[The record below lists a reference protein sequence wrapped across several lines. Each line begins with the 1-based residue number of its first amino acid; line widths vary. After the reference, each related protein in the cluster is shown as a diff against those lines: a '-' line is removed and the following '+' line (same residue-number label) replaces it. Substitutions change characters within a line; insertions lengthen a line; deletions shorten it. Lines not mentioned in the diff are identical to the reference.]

1 MKKVLTIAIALLA
14 SGMAWAQPQS
24 GPGDPEYIS
33 DKDIICSYSK
43 TCPWYGGASAY
54 TYPESGITLN
64 YMHFSFAQ
72 GNTSA
77 RQWGVANDFSANTKE
92 YVHLEIYPMTDLNLT
107 IDLIAGGTET
117 VTATLTANQ
126 WNSLDYD
133 VALFGVTDLSNVG
146 TVRFRSFE
154 SDADFYVD
162 NYYFHH
168 GVKPSSPM
176 SPPGEMEYNSDKDI
190 ICSYKGVTTWF
201 GGYSGATL
209 SGYTYPGTTQEIGYM
224 HMVMP
229 KNGYMKETTGYDF
242 SANGTEYVH
251 FEIWTQTNTTLSL
264 KLSAKSNGTDLTVNL
279 TGGQWNSFDY
289 DLVADLGATSLNG
302 VGTVRFKA
310 LDENGAD
317 IYVDNYYFHHRQAPS
332 APMLEVGVPD
342 ANGIAAVTGPI
353 TVQTVN
359 DFLTEI
365 QNDQYKN
372 IVLYDLTGADYS
384 SFPGGG
390 AFTTRWT
397 ASNPNAV
404 FGIKWVANS
413 YSNRFVDKT
422 NVGFVSTADKKFYR
436 FDNVEFTDG
445 YDILY
450 PGYQI
455 GTVSSVTPAEST
467 ISYNRAS
474 ITGVATTILPF
485 TAAVPTGVTAYE
497 FSTADIANN
506 QLVFRS
512 VSTMEAFKPYIIEG
526 SSLQVSTSENIPAIQ
541 PAEISI
547 TSDITFT
554 GTFQAFTT
562 TAADNMYVLTASSGT
577 SNFKQSVGGKIGAF
591 RSYMKFSP
599 SSPSRNFT
607 VVFDEETTGL
617 RQATTNEIEAL
628 FNVYSIDG
636 RTVKSKTD
644 SLIDLPAGIYV
655 INGKKVVIK

>member
-1 MKKVLTIAIALLA
+1 MRKILSITIALLA
-14 SGMAWAQPQS
+14 TSMAWAQPQS
-24 GPGDPEYIS
+24 APGDPEYIS

-64 YMHFSFAQ
+64 YMHFSFVQ

-77 RQWGVANDFSANTKE
+77 RQWGVTNDFSANTTE
-92 YVHLEIYPMTDLNLT
+92 YVHLEIYPTTNLNLI
-107 IDLIAGGTET
+107 IDLIAGGTQS
-117 VTATLTANQ
+117 VTANLTANQ
-126 WNSLDYD
+126 WNSLNYD
-133 VALFGVTDLSNVG
+133 LADFGVTDLSSVG
-146 TVRFRSFE
+146 TVRFRCSD

-168 GVKPSSPM
+168 GIRPSGPMSSP
-176 SPPGEMEYNSDKDI
+176 GELEYNSDQDI

-209 SGYTYPGTTQEIGYM
+209 SSYTYPGTTQEIQYM

-229 KNGYMKETTGYDF
+229 KDGYMKETTGYNF

-251 FEIWTQTNTTLSL
+251 FEIWTPTNCSLSL
-264 KLSAKSNGTDLTVNL
+264 KLAANSNGTDLTVNL

-289 DLVADLGATSLNG
+289 DLVTELGATSLNG

-310 LDENGAD
+310 LSDNGAD

-332 APMLEVGVPD
+332 TPKLEVGTPN
-342 ANGIAAVTGPI
+342 AEGIAAVTGPV
-353 TVQTVN
+353 TVATVN

-365 QNDQYKN
+365 QKDQYKN
-372 IVLYDLTGADYS
+372 IVLYDLTGADYT
-384 SFPGGG
+384 SFPGSN

-397 ASNPNAV
+397 AANPNAV
-404 FGIKWVANS
+404 FVIKWVAAS

-422 NVGFVSTADKKFYR
+422 NVGFVSIANKKFYR
-436 FDNVEFTDG
+436 FGNVEFTDG

-455 GTVSSVTPAEST
+455 GTMDNTPAEST

-485 TAAVPTGVTAYE
+485 SAAVPTGVTAYE
-497 FSTADIANN
+497 FSTFDTSQNK
-506 QLVFRS
+506 LVFTS
-512 VSTMEAFKPYIIEG
+512 VTTMEAFKPYIIVG
-526 SSLQVSTSENIPAIQ
+526 SSMQVSTSENVTAMQ
-541 PAEISI
+541 PASV
-547 TSDITFT
+547 DIAGVATFT
-554 GTFQAFTT
+554 GTFQAISAATT
-562 TAADNMYVLTASSGT
+562 TAAGNMYVLSSDVFKK
-577 SNFKQSVGGKIGAF
+577 SNGKIGAF
-591 RSYMKFSP
+591 RAYMTFNAA
-599 SSPSRNFT
+599 PSRNFS
-607 VVFDEETTGL
+607 VVFDDETTGL
-617 RQATTNEIEAL
+617 RPATLEEMETL

-636 RTVKSKTD
+636 RVVKTKTD
-644 SLIDLPAGIYV
+644 TMIDLPEGIYV
-655 INGKKVVIK
+655 INGKKVIIK